1 MIKDIMKDSLAFTI
15 IYTIGHFLIAISCVV
30 FITGAPLE
38 LATIDAMVEPLIN
51 AVWLFVLHKIYVKC
65 YCNNEGEKV

>member
-1 MIKDIMKDSLAFTI
+1 MKDSLTFTI
-15 IYTIGHFLIAISCVV
+15 IYTIGHFLIAVACVV

-51 AVWLFVLHKIYVKC
+51 AVWLYVLHKLYVKY
-65 YCNNEGEKV
+65 YCAESID